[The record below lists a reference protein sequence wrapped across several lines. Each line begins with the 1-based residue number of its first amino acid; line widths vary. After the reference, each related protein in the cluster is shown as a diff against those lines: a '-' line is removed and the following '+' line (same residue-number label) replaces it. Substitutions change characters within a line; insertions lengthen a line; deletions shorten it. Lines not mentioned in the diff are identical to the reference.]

1 MTALNTVTT
10 LTTEGDIAIIT
21 INNPPVNALSAAVRA
36 GLVAAFAELATMDE
50 VQAVVLICNGRTFI
64 AGADI
69 SEFGKPSVPPSF
81 ADVIAVIE
89 TCPRPVIAAIHGT
102 ALGGGLETALAC
114 HYRVAAPGA
123 KFGLPEVK
131 LGLIPGA
138 GGTQRLPR
146 LIGMEAALPIIT
158 TGVPIAAEKALSLGL
173 ADAIIADDLKAGA
186 MAFARGKI
194 GQPVTPVR
202 EKDCNPGDSAE
213 TLVSIIAA
221 FRSRNT
227 KAFKNLHAPEAALRC
242 LEAAATLPFDQGLA
256 VERAE
261 FDTLMAGL
269 QSKALRHVF
278 FAERKAGKIEGL
290 DPAIKPQSPASVG
303 IIGAGTMG
311 GGIAMNFLTA
321 GIPVTLIETRQDAL
335 DRGVATI
342 RKNYEN
348 SAAKGRFP
356 TSEVE
361 ARMARLS
368 PSLVMADL
376 ANADLII
383 EAVYEDMDIKKQI
396 FAALDKVAKPT
407 ALLAT
412 NTSYLDIN
420 EIAAATARPEQV
432 LGLHFFSPA
441 NVMRL
446 LEVVRADKTSQ
457 QALATAMGLAK
468 TIGKV
473 AVVAGVG
480 PGFIGNRMLRAR
492 QTQAHS
498 LVLEGTTPA
507 DIDRVL
513 IEFGFPMGPFQMA
526 DLAGLD
532 LGWSAET
539 STGAT
544 VKDRLCEAGLKGQKT
559 RHGYYIYDEAR
570 NRTPSPEAL
579 KIIQT
584 FAAEHN
590 IPQRQIADEEILE
603 RCLYPMINEAA
614 QLLYENIAQRPSD
627 IDIVWING
635 YGWPPYKGGPMF
647 WAEHEPGRQAITAAL
662 KAMGIT
668 PSPRLQKPF

>member
-1 MTALNTVTT
+1 MTPITALTN
-10 LTTEGDIAIIT
+10 EDDIAVIT
-21 INNPPVNALSAAVRA
+21 LSNPPVNALSAALRA
-36 GLVAAFAELATMDE
+36 GIVEAFAQIAATPNLK
-50 VQAVVLICNGRTFI
+50 AVVLMCEGRTFI

-69 SEFGKPSVPPSF
+69 SEFGKPPIAPGF
-81 ADVIAVIE
+81 PEVIAAIE
-89 TCPRPVIAAIHGT
+89 NCPLPVTAAIHGT

-114 HYRVAAPGA
+114 HYRIAARSA
-123 KFGLPEVK
+123 RLGLPEVK
-131 LGLIPGA
+131 LGLLPGA

-146 LIGMEAALPIIT
+146 AIGAEAALTMVT
-158 TGVPIAAEKALSLGL
+158 TGAPITAEKALSLGL
-173 ADAIIADDLKAGA
+173 IQALIEDDLKPAA
-186 MAFARGKI
+186 LAFARTTI
-194 GQPVTPVR
+194 GLPLPRLRDDNSRLGGTAQSLAPMF
-202 EKDCNPGDSAE
+202 
-213 TLVSIIAA
+213 AA
-221 FRSRNT
+221 FRAKNA
-227 KAFKNLHAPEAALRC
+227 KAFRGYDAPEANIRC
-242 LEAAATLPFDQGLA
+242 IEAAVAIPFEQGLQF
-256 VERAE
+256 ERDSFE
-261 FDTLMAGL
+261 VLMSGL
-269 QSKALRHVF
+269 QAKAQQHVF
-278 FAERKAGKIEGL
+278 FAERQAAKIEGL
-290 DPAIKPQSPASVG
+290 DPAIKPQKITSVG

-321 GIPVTLIETRQDAL
+321 GIPVTLIETKQEAL
-335 DRGVATI
+335 DRGVTTI
-342 RKNYEN
+342 RKNYET

-356 TSEVE
+356 ASEVE
-361 ARMARLS
+361 ARMARLT
-368 PSLVMADL
+368 PSLNMADL
-376 ANADLII
+376 AEADLII
-383 EAVYEDMDIKKQI
+383 EAVYEDMAIKKQI
-396 FAALDKVAKPT
+396 FAALDKIAKPT

-420 EIAAATARPEQV
+420 EIAAATTRPENV

-446 LEVVRADKTSQ
+446 LEVIRADKTSLQ
-457 QALATAMGLAK
+457 TLATAMGLAK

-473 AVVAGVG
+473 AVVSGVG

-513 IEFGFPMGPFQMA
+513 TDFGFPMGPFQMA

-532 LGWSAET
+532 LGWSAQSSKGE
-539 STGAT
+539 T

-584 FAAEHN
+584 FAAEKQ
-590 IPQRQIADEEILE
+590 IPQRRITDAEILE

-614 QLLYENIAQRPSD
+614 KLLEENIAQRASD

-635 YGWPPYKGGPMF
+635 YGWPPYRGGPMF
-647 WAEHEPGRQAITAAL
+647 WAEHDAGRHTIAKAL
-662 KAMGIT
+662 EAMGIT
-668 PSPRLQKPF
+668 PSPRLLSGF